1 MGADQKS
8 VSEANT
14 IGEYFI
20 LDLVGSGG
28 LGQVYKA
35 KHRRTKEIV
44 ALKRLHDQYQT
55 NKKLLGLFHKE
66 IMIHSQ
72 VSHPNCVRFVEAC
85 LTPPDAHIVTSFVDG
100 YNCHSLIR
108 DHAPLPPLVACCIMI
123 DFLQGLEHLH
133 CLDIVHTDITPANLM
148 IEKSGRVML
157 ADFGLS
163 SHHEIENYEGIMV
176 GTPGYQAPERLQNAP
191 ITTAIDIYG
200 AGIVLYEL
208 LRGERLFPNPAIK
221 ETLPRMQKI
230 KVDWVQTGNREVDK
244 LLKSCIAG
252 SLAFQPGKRFETPK
266 HFMFA
271 IYQILKLFQIRFT
284 RRAILQWMVEKKL
297 THHAPPSQL
306 QRIHI

>member
-100 YNCHSLIR
+100 YNCHSLI
-108 DHAPLPPLVACCIMI
+108 
-123 DFLQGLEHLH
+123 LEHNK
-133 CLDIVHTDITPANLM
+133 I
-148 IEKSGRVML
+148 
-157 ADFGLS
+157 S
-163 SHHEIENYEGIMV
+163 SIPPNTFAQGNKYNRYILINYV
-176 GTPGYQAPERLQNAP
+176 WFSSLKTY
-191 ITTAIDIYG
+191 DIY
-200 AGIVLYEL
+200 
-208 LRGERLFPNPAIK
+208 R
-221 ETLPRMQKI
+221 
-230 KVDWVQTGNREVDK
+230 
-244 LLKSCIAG
+244 
-252 SLAFQPGKRFETPK
+252 
-266 HFMFA
+266 
-271 IYQILKLFQIRFT
+271 
-284 RRAILQWMVEKKL
+284 
-297 THHAPPSQL
+297 
-306 QRIHI
+306 